1 MAEAAHEHEPQTIK
15 ISSKRQITI
24 PAKWYREKRF
34 TDYALLEWT
43 DEGLLIKPIEVDR
56 EDVTLDIL
64 RHLVSLGYSGD
75 ELVEKYIELKGK
87 VTPIEKL
94 LIEGEADIAEGQ
106 VSTVNE
112 MMARIDARIEAARD
126 EYNGATSDGP
136 YYGSS
141 AGHESQSNAEK
152 IN

>member
-43 DEGLLIKPIEVDR
+43 DEGLLIKPVEVDR

-87 VTPIEKL
+87 VTPIGKL
-94 LIEGEADIAEGQ
+94 IIEGEADIAEGK
-106 VSTVNE
+106 VGTVKD
-112 MMARIDARIEAARD
+112 MMAKVDARLEHTRR
-126 EYNGATSDGP
+126 EYD
-136 YYGSS
+136 
-141 AGHESQSNAEK
+141 
-152 IN
+152 I